1 MKLTELTLK
10 ELWHR
15 KSQLVSGLLAI
26 TLGIGVIVGIRSF
39 SVVSEKAVAVNLDN
53 LGANIMVLPQA
64 ASVDNY
70 YSADIDAPTFP
81 EDYVERLVT
90 STIPGVDNISPKL
103 TRRVKM
109 EDGSSIV
116 LTGILPKSEIASKPI
131 WQQGGLKGEALKA
144 SCAPTGP
151 NKYAEKKLQRTAIDT
166 LANYDCFVGS
176 VIATRLQL
184 KEGSTLTIMNKEF
197 KVAKLLPE
205 TGTVDDDRV
214 FANLHSVQ
222 ALLGTGEQISAIEIM
237 GCCSAISD
245 GLLGKL
251 RNVLPDTRITTIGQ
265 IVSTQIENNKLMS
278 KISLV
283 FLIIIVFVG
292 GISIGNYIW
301 GNVNE
306 RRKEIGIL
314 RMIGY
319 HKKHIYYILVFKAL
333 LMGLVGGIAGY
344 ILGTL
349 GAMWLGPQFSGI
361 AVSPIYIY
369 FFYSIVVA
377 ILISII
383 GSLIPAY
390 LAGKIEPFS
399 NMQED

>member
-1 MKLTELTLK
+1 MRLTDLTLK
-10 ELWHR
+10 ELWLR
-15 KSQLVSGLLAI
+15 KSQLISGLLAI

-53 LGANIMVLPQA
+53 LGANILVLPQSS
-64 ASVDNY
+64 SVDNY
-70 YSADIDAPTFP
+70 YAADIDASTFP

-103 TRRVKM
+103 TRRVKVGN
-109 EDGSSIV
+109 EYIV

-131 WQQGGLKGEALKA
+131 WQQGGLVGEPLTA

-151 NKYAEKKLQRTAIDT
+151 KKYADEKLQRKGIDT
-166 LANYDCFVGS
+166 LANYDCFIGS
-176 VIATRLQL
+176 GIASRLNL
-184 KEGSTLTIMNKEF
+184 KEGNKLTIMDKEF
-197 KVAKLLPE
+197 NIAKLLPE

-237 GCCSAISD
+237 GCCSEISD

-265 IVSTQIENNKLMS
+265 IVSTQIENNKLMT

-292 GISIGNYIW
+292 SISIGNYIW
-301 GNVNE
+301 ANVNE

-349 GAMWLGPQFSGI
+349 AAMWLGPQFSGI
-361 AVSPIYIY
+361 AVSPIYMY
-369 FFYSIVVA
+369 FLYSILIA
-377 ILISII
+377 IFISVI
-383 GSLIPAY
+383 GSLVPAY
-390 LAGKIEPFS
+390 MAGKIEPFS